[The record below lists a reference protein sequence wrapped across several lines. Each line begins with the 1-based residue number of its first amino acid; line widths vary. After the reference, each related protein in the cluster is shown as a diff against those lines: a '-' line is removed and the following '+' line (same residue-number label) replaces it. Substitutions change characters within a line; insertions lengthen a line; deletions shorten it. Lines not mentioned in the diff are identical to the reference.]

1 MRCRCPKGLVA
12 PKAYG
17 EGGLVAPK
25 PTAKADIVTTEGALM
40 RRTVAHLALTLIV
53 AGFATHALAQSP
65 AATTAT
71 TTATTTAPYF
81 VEQSMNVFRR
91 FNGDGAK
98 TLAFYGEVL
107 GFGDV
112 GAIGGVSRYQV
123 GPSQLKFTRLG
134 ATNTVTRGGIHD
146 AAGVRLWTMWFADE
160 AALTKRF
167 TDRGLPAPAFK
178 TVEGTRSA
186 LVADPDGEWVQ
197 LVVAPNAATDA
208 YGRLEIGI
216 AANDL
221 EKSRAFYR
229 SFVGLQELPAVKD
242 PVLNVTKYP
251 FRHGSTTISVWA
263 TPGPKP
269 TNRSLSGIQYV
280 VKPVDPIWA
289 LAQERA
295 IPVEQPLRETMP
307 GLVTTW
313 LYDPDQVTNY
323 FAEIRPRPR
332 QAPAK

>member
-1 MRCRCPKGLVA
+1 
-12 PKAYG
+12 
-17 EGGLVAPK
+17 
-25 PTAKADIVTTEGALM
+25 
-40 RRTVAHLALTLIV
+40 V
-53 AGFATHALAQSP
+53 AGAQAQSP
-65 AATTAT
+65 STAPPAAATTA
-71 TTATTTAPYF
+71 APYF
-81 VEQSMNVFRR
+81 AEQSMNVFRR

-98 TLAFYGEVL
+98 TLEFYGQVL

-112 GAIGGVSRYQV
+112 GAVGGVSRYQV
-123 GPSQLKFTRLG
+123 GPSQLKFTRAG
-134 ATNTVTRGGIHD
+134 ANAKFTRGAIND

-167 TDRGLPAPAFK
+167 VDRGLPAPAFK
-178 TVEGTRSA
+178 TVEGVRSA

-197 LVVAPNAATDA
+197 LVVAPNAPKET
-208 YGRLEIGI
+208 YGQLEIGI

-229 SFVGLQELPAVKD
+229 TFVGLKELAPVKD
-242 PVLNVTKYP
+242 PVIGVTKYP

-269 TNRSLSGIQYV
+269 TNRQLAGIQYV

-295 IPVEQPLRETMP
+295 IPVEQPLGETLP

-313 LYDPDQVTNY
+313 LLDPDQVTNY

-332 QAPAK
+332 PAQTQTR

>member
-1 MRCRCPKGLVA
+1 MKPATA
-12 PKAYG
+12 P
-17 EGGLVAPK
+17 L
-25 PTAKADIVTTEGALM
+25 ALM
-40 RRTVAHLALTLIV
+40 LLLVT
-53 AGFATHALAQSP
+53 AGPAGAQTQSTPP
-65 AATTAT
+65 A
-71 TTATTTAPYF
+71 TATTTAPYF

-91 FNGDGAK
+91 FNGDGVK
-98 TLAFYGEVL
+98 TLEFYGQVL

-112 GAIGGVSRYQV
+112 GAVGAVSRYQV
-123 GPSQLKFTRLG
+123 GPSQLKFTRAG
-134 ATNTVTRGGIHD
+134 ASANYTRGGIND

-160 AALTKRF
+160 DALTKRF
-167 TDRGLPAPAFK
+167 TAHGYPAPAFK
-178 TVEGTRSA
+178 TTEGVRSA

-197 LVVAPNAATDA
+197 LVVAPNAPKDT

-242 PVLNVTKYP
+242 PVIGVTKYP

-269 TNRSLSGIQYV
+269 TNRQLAGIQYV

-289 LAQERA
+289 LAQERG
-295 IPVEQPLRETMP
+295 IPVEQPLRESLP
-307 GLVTTW
+307 GLMTTW

-332 QAPAK
+332 QAAAPAAPPAK

>member
-1 MRCRCPKGLVA
+1 MNKQIAFAILITGL
-12 PKAYG
+12 
-17 EGGLVAPK
+17 
-25 PTAKADIVTTEGALM
+25 TATGA
-40 RRTVAHLALTLIV
+40 R
-53 AGFATHALAQSP
+53 AQSP
-65 AATTAT
+65 AQPPAQ

-91 FNGDGAK
+91 FTGDGAK

-134 ATNTVTRGGIHD
+134 ATSIVTRGGIHD

-160 AALTKRF
+160 AALTRRF

-178 TVEGTRSA
+178 TADGVRSA

-197 LVVAPNAATDA
+197 LVIAPTAAKDA
-208 YGRLEIGI
+208 LGRLEIGI

-242 PVLNVTKYP
+242 PVLGVTRYP

-269 TNRSLSGIQYV
+269 TNRSLAGIQYV

-289 LAQERA
+289 LAQARA
-295 IPVEQPLRETMP
+295 IPVEQPLRESLP

-332 QAPAK
+332 PAPAQP